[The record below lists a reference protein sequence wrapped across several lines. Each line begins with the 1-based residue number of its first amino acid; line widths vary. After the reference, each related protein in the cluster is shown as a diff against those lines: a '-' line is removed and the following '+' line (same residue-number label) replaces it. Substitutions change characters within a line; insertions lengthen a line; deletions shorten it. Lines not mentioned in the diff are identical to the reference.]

1 MRRNHHI
8 WYLIVL
14 RPTSEIQRLKIRIPC
29 GPEETTQSDYFWSG
43 PKPAAMMGRAGRYPN
58 HQGHHVPSRWGS
70 ASSLYR
76 TSKNPIQTTPATNS
90 LRREGPTCTDN
101 DVIFRKPDLKRR
113 READNV
119 RIFRVD
125 VSSRQA
131 PPVPLPC
138 FPTYRPGH
146 RRGTLHPR
154 SSHRPSLSQTR
165 RNTGRK
171 RAPSFRLWFPPYRHF
186 MAATP
191 AVDPTAAH
199 TSALSEPL
207 EEGIINGA
215 LPNMICGRAVS
226 SQPPIQYPSQ
236 CPRHA
241 GQNFER
247 SKSIVAQTKAPSGGP
262 EKQRGLTCVPTP
274 RMRGQTKK
282 TVKMNRGDSP
292 SPHSSPLSA
301 HQ

>member
-1 MRRNHHI
+1 AVRDGILTTRVITFLHDGAAP
-8 WYLIVL
+8 
-14 RPTSEIQRLKIRIPC
+14 RPST
-29 GPEETTQSDYFWSG
+29 
-43 PKPAAMMGRAGRYPN
+43 
-58 HQGHHVPSRWGS
+58 
-70 ASSLYR
+70 
-76 TSKNPIQTTPATNS
+76 
-90 LRREGPTCTDN
+90 PTCTDN

-199 TSALSEPL
+199 TSH
-207 EEGIINGA
+207 GA
-215 LPNMICGRAVS
+215 RLRAQHANACCGRT
-226 SQPPIQYPSQ
+226 QPAST
-236 CPRHA
+236 RHMA
-241 GQNFER
+241 GRF
-247 SKSIVAQTKAPSGGP
+247 
-262 EKQRGLTCVPTP
+262 
-274 RMRGQTKK
+274 
-282 TVKMNRGDSP
+282 
-292 SPHSSPLSA
+292 
-301 HQ
+301 